1 MEQLTGKQDCKLTV
15 TGKDV
20 EQCEKYLAWN
30 THGFDI
36 DDDWGMTPVSK
47 TPEATPSVDPKLVEN
62 SNLEIAKVKGDVS
75 DIKSMMNEIMQIV
88 AEKDT
93 VTKTVTDEDTK
104 KRFSDIEK
112 IILPFLYNLQ
122 KSDEPY
128 IHWPNRGPI
137 IKAQIEKILKLTR
150 N

>member
-1 MEQLTGKQDCKLTV
+1 MT
-15 TGKDV
+15 KDIPD
-20 EQCEKYLAWN
+20 YMRGLD
-30 THGFDI
+30 TM
-36 DDDWGMTPVSK
+36 DDWGMTPVSS
-47 TPEATPSVDPKLVEN
+47 TPEKTSSVDPKLVEN

-88 AEKDT
+88 NEKDT
-93 VTKTVTDEDTK
+93 ITKEVSDEVTLE
-104 KRFSDIEK
+104 RFKDIEK
-112 IILPFLYNLQ
+112 IVLPFLYNLS

-150 N
+150 G

>member
-1 MEQLTGKQDCKLTV
+1 MA
-15 TGKDV
+15 KDIPD
-20 EQCEKYLAWN
+20 YMR
-30 THGFDI
+30 GFDLQ
-36 DDDWGMTPVSK
+36 DDWGMTPVSS
-47 TPEATPSVDPKLVEN
+47 TPEEKPSVDPKVVED
-62 SNLEIAKVKGDVS
+62 SKLEISKVKSDVG

-88 AEKDT
+88 ADKDT

-104 KRFSDIEK
+104 QRFTDLEK

-150 N
+150 G

>member
-1 MEQLTGKQDCKLTV
+1 MAS
-15 TGKDV
+15 KDIPD
-20 EQCEKYLAWN
+20 YMR
-30 THGFDI
+30 GFDTT
-36 DDDWGMTPVSK
+36 DDWGMTPVSS
-47 TPEATPSVDPKLVEN
+47 TPEATPTVDPKVVED
-62 SNLEIAKVKGDVS
+62 SKLEISKVKSDVG

-104 KRFSDIEK
+104 KRFSDLEK
-112 IILPFLYNLQ
+112 IMIPFLYYLQ

-128 IHWPNRGPI
+128 IHWPNRAPI

-150 N
+150 G

>member
-1 MEQLTGKQDCKLTV
+1 MAN
-15 TGKDV
+15 KDIPDFMR
-20 EQCEKYLAWN
+20 
-30 THGFDI
+30 GFDL
-36 DDDWGMTPVSK
+36 DDDWGMTPVSS
-47 TPEATPSVDPKLVEN
+47 TPEKTPSVDPKVVED
-62 SNLEIAKVKGDVS
+62 SKLEISKVKADVG

-88 AEKDT
+88 ADKDT

-104 KRFSDIEK
+104 KRFSDLEK
-112 IILPFLYNLQ
+112 IMLPFLYNLQ

>member
-1 MEQLTGKQDCKLTV
+1 MA
-15 TGKDV
+15 KDIPDFMR
-20 EQCEKYLAWN
+20 
-30 THGFDI
+30 GFDL
-36 DDDWGMTPVSK
+36 DDDWGMTPVSS
-47 TPEATPSVDPKLVEN
+47 TPEEKPSVDPKVVED
-62 SNLEIAKVKGDVS
+62 SKLEISKVKSDVG

-88 AEKDT
+88 ADKDT

-104 KRFSDIEK
+104 KRFTDLEK

>member
-1 MEQLTGKQDCKLTV
+1 MAS
-15 TGKDV
+15 KDIPD
-20 EQCEKYLAWN
+20 YMR
-30 THGFDI
+30 GFDTT
-36 DDDWGMTPVSK
+36 DDWGMTPVSS
-47 TPEATPSVDPKLVEN
+47 TPEAAPTVVKEVDEDSK
-62 SNLEIAKVKGDVS
+62 LEISKVKSDVG

-104 KRFSDIEK
+104 KRFSDLEK
-112 IILPFLYNLQ
+112 IMLPFLYNLQ

>member
-1 MEQLTGKQDCKLTV
+1 MAT
-15 TGKDV
+15 KDIPD
-20 EQCEKYLAWN
+20 YMR
-30 THGFDI
+30 GFDTT
-36 DDDWGMTPVSK
+36 DDWGMTPVSSTPK
-47 TPEATPSVDPKLVEN
+47 TEVKTGVDEEQLDSKFEGTN
-62 SNLEIAKVKGDVS
+62 IALSKVKGDVK

-93 VTKTVTDEDTK
+93 ITKEITTEETK
-104 KRFSDIEK
+104 ERFKEVEK
-112 IILPFLYNLQ
+112 IILPFLYNLS

-150 N
+150 G

>member
-1 MEQLTGKQDCKLTV
+1 MAN
-15 TGKDV
+15 KDIPDFMR
-20 EQCEKYLAWN
+20 
-30 THGFDI
+30 GFDL
-36 DDDWGMTPVSK
+36 DDDWGMTPVSS
-47 TPEATPSVDPKLVEN
+47 TPEDKPSVDPKVVED
-62 SNLEIAKVKGDVS
+62 SKLEISKVKSDVG

-88 AEKDT
+88 ADKDT

-128 IHWPNRGPI
+128 IHWPNRAPI